1 MTESRSIKAAQEIS
15 DLAERRDFFLR
26 LVDPYVE
33 VLYRTA
39 LHMTGS
45 ADRAEDA
52 LQELYLKAWRA
63 LDTYDRTRDAKVWL
77 FAILRHVIFDAT
89 RRRKREIAAQSLDEV
104 GPDTVQA
111 AGESPAAELTR
122 REVLEAI
129 EKLPAEFRMV
139 VLLVVVEELSYR
151 DVAEAL
157 AIPEGTVMSRL
168 HRGRQILQY
177 HLRAHARERPAAP
190 PLRLRRGARAA

>member
-1 MTESRSIKAAQEIS
+1 MTEPGSITV

-26 LVDPYVE
+26 LVDPHVD

-45 ADRAEDA
+45 VDRAEDA

-63 LDTYDRTRDAKVWL
+63 LDAYDRARDAKVWL
-77 FAILRHVIFDAT
+77 LAILRNVVFDAT
-89 RRRKREIAAQSLDEV
+89 RRRKREIAAKSLDEV

-111 AGESPAAELTR
+111 GGELPVAELTR
-122 REVLEAI
+122 REVVEAI
-129 EKLPAEFRMV
+129 QKLPAEFRMV

-177 HLRAHARERPAAP
+177 HLRAYASERPAAP
-190 PLRLRRGARAA
+190 APRGATGARAA